1 MDKAKKNTV
10 IHAAADRM
18 AANYKSSQIP
28 MYGDAMRMP
37 NRNAVIEIIRDCQK
51 LIFPV
56 YYGDR
61 DLLKLPP
68 EQYSALLME
77 HIHEKLTRQITLTM
91 PECDEN
97 CEVAYAISTAFIER
111 IPAIQELLL
120 KDLSANFE
128 GDPAAYSK
136 EEVLLSYPGM
146 FAIFIYR
153 IAHELYENKV
163 AMIPRMMSEYAHSQT
178 GIDINPGAKI
188 GEYFF
193 IDHGTGIVIGETTVI
208 GDHVKV
214 YQGVTLGALTTRG
227 GQSLRGKK
235 RHPTIED
242 NVTIYSNASVLGGET
257 VIGEHCTIG
266 PNAMV
271 RDCTVGDFTEINASQ
286 TNESAIG
293 SHTTVGPF
301 AYVRPNSTIGDHVKV
316 GDFVE
321 IKNSV
326 IGNGTKISHLT
337 YVGDSDCGER
347 VNFGCGTVTTNYDG
361 FKKYRCTI
369 GDDSFIGCNTNLIAP
384 VKVGE
389 GSYIAAG
396 STITDEVP
404 ADSLAIARERQVNKP
419 GWAEQWRAAHEK
431 K

>member
-18 AANYKSSQIP
+18 AANYKRSQIP
-28 MYGDAMRMP
+28 MYGDALRMP

-111 IPAIQELLL
+111 IPVIQELLL

-193 IDHGTGIVIGETTVI
+193 IDHGTGVVVGETTII
-208 GDHVKV
+208 GDHVKL
-214 YQGVTLGALTTRG
+214 YQGVTLGALSPRHGHAVTG
-227 GQSLRGKK
+227 K
-235 RHPTIED
+235 RHPTVGD
-242 NVTIYSNASVLGGET
+242 NATIYSGASILGGKT
-257 VIGEHCTIG
+257 VIG
-266 PNAMV
+266 A
-271 RDCTVGDFTEINASQ
+271 
-286 TNESAIG
+286 
-293 SHTTVGPF
+293 
-301 AYVRPNSTIGDHVKV
+301 
-316 GDFVE
+316 
-321 IKNSV
+321 NSV
-326 IGNGTKISHLT
+326 IGGN
-337 YVGDSDCGER
+337 
-347 VNFGCGTVTTNYDG
+347 
-361 FKKYRCTI
+361 
-369 GDDSFIGCNTNLIAP
+369 SFITESVAPNTKA
-384 VKVGE
+384 
-389 GSYIAAG
+389 
-396 STITDEVP
+396 STETPRMIFRVAQP
-404 ADSLAIARERQVNKP
+404 KP
-419 GWAEQWRAAHEK
+419 GDEK
-431 K
+431 